1 MLVIYESSE
10 QVAYALATPTWR
22 EVHQFWLVLMATYAA
37 DCERHGVDNLEAS
50 ELRYRRGYVTA
61 FMGDL
66 IRARSCEERERIIV
80 EVKHSRTSRAEG
92 AARAGA
98 DEGGQPDG
106 AAGAAVRR

>member
-10 QVAYALATPTWR
+10 PVAYSLATPTWR

-50 ELRYRRGYVTA
+50 ELRYRRGYVAA

-80 EVKHSRTSRAEG
+80 EVKQFLEHREQK
-92 AARAGA
+92 ARPEPAPMKVVNPTA
-98 DEGGQPDG
+98 RL
-106 AAGAAVRR
+106 ALR